1 MGTELLLQALFP
13 FSHLYQRLMAQLMHV
28 SSTGSLSLVMFS
40 APRVT
45 SQQEVLWYGLYATV
59 LWFTVAVVVRIF
71 GKRFTP
77 LETDAVLDAFYN
89 GYLRPRRSMTL
100 M

>member
-28 SSTGSLSLVMFS
+28 SSTGSLSGYVQRPACDIS
-40 APRVT
+40 AR
-45 SQQEVLWYGLYATV
+45 S
-59 LWFTVAVVVRIF
+59 VVVWTLRNRPMVHSRGRRQDF
-71 GKRFTP
+71 WQAFHASR
-77 LETDAVLDAFYN
+77 TDAVLDAFYN